1 MKKILNINI
10 GDEFGDLKCIDIVYK
25 DHEYQ
30 YLMKCK
36 ICGRE
41 KIMRSSTIRREC
53 GIYHKT
59 GCGKGIKNKN
69 STFHSRYDAMKTRT
83 NNPNYDHYDR
93 YGGRGINSDA
103 FECFIDFYDTMYDSF
118 KELADKIGENNV
130 SLERINNNGNYSP
143 ENCIWID
150 KKDQQSNTSANIY
163 FSVVFPDNHI
173 ENHKSLHGFCLE
185 HNLNYN
191 ATIDAMDAGIPYKNY
206 FFKRLQLAIEYG
218 K

>member
-1 MKKILNINI
+1 MKKILDINI

-25 DHEYQ
+25 NNEYQ

-41 KIMRSSTIRREC
+41 KIMKSSTIRRES

-59 GCGKGIKNKN
+59 GCGKGIKYK
-69 STFHSRYDAMKTRT
+69 SPVFHSRYTAMKTRT
-83 NNPNYDHYDR
+83 NNPNYEHYDR

-103 FECFIDFYDTMYDSF
+103 FGCFIDFYDTMYDSF
-118 KELADKIGENNV
+118 EELANKIGENNV
-130 SLERINNNGNYSP
+130 SLERINYNGNYCP

-150 KKDQQSNTSANIY
+150 KKDQQSNTSRSIY
-163 FSVVFPDNHI
+163 FSVMFPDGHM
-173 ENHKSLHGFCLE
+173 ESHRSLYKFCTQY
-185 HNLNYN
+185 NLNYN
-191 ATIDAMDAGIPYKNY
+191 AASDAMDAGRPYKNY
-206 FFKRLQLAIEYG
+206 FFKRLQLAIVYN